1 MIQMK
6 LIYIPQTC
14 CKSFCSGISD
24 FIQAQTELLYLHR
37 EMENWSRICFEHWGQ
52 SWDDTALTTR
62 LLKWQTAVRIG
73 DLCMTKSRP
82 RQPPK
87 GVFYPQ
93 WLSSQNLAL
102 SAMFLRQPYNFRSS
116 CRLAILQSTRELS
129 LSFWFKIILS
139 FIHNYFYLLGA
150 FKKMV
155 KIFKY
160 DIQGGLFLFSE
171 IFFRKIKAKK
181 IPDVKFIEMFIAN
194 FSEKIWR
201 FFSSKT
207 VAPVSWKVFFG
218 DKYYRILKWSKR
230 NMEMG
235 EHSQKLKWRH
245 SWFPRR
251 FATALYIQTIRTV
264 KSHSRARA
272 TFQNIAKAEKQKVIW
287 N

>member
-1 MIQMK
+1 
-6 LIYIPQTC
+6 
-14 CKSFCSGISD
+14 
-24 FIQAQTELLYLHR
+24 
-37 EMENWSRICFEHWGQ
+37 
-52 SWDDTALTTR
+52 
-62 LLKWQTAVRIG
+62 
-73 DLCMTKSRP
+73 
-82 RQPPK
+82 
-87 GVFYPQ
+87 
-93 WLSSQNLAL
+93 
-102 SAMFLRQPYNFRSS
+102 MFLRQPYNFRSS

-218 DKYYRILKWSKR
+218 DKYYRILK
-230 NMEMG
+230 
-235 EHSQKLKWRH
+235 
-245 SWFPRR
+245 
-251 FATALYIQTIRTV
+251 
-264 KSHSRARA
+264 
-272 TFQNIAKAEKQKVIW
+272 
-287 N
+287 